1 MLLSNQTYDRLKWVA
16 LVLMP
21 ALAVL
26 VKGLGQAYGFVGTD
40 TVVVTL
46 NLLAI
51 FLGSLLQ
58 LSSGDYHK
66 GGGGYGYRP
75 ASA

>member
-46 NLLAI
+46 NLLAV

-58 LSSGDYHK
+58 LSSEDYHK

>member
-1 MLLSNQTYDRLKWVA
+1 MCLSNQTYDRLKWLA
-16 LVLMP
+16 LVFMP
-21 ALAVL
+21 ALSVL
-26 VKGLGQAYGFVGTD
+26 VKGLGEAYGFVGTD
-40 TVVVTL
+40 LAVVTL
-46 NLLAI
+46 NLLAV

-58 LSSGDYHK
+58 LSSEDYHK